1 MIATANRLKNK
12 IHLFR
17 AGVWKPRTKPNSFE
31 GIGKEA
37 LKWLKEVKVQTGLKV
52 TTEVANAQHVE
63 LCLEAGID
71 VLWLGARTT
80 VNPFYVQEIAEALR
94 GVDIPIL
101 VKNPLHPELSLWMGA
116 LERLN
121 KVGIDQLAAIH
132 RGFYT
137 LEQSALEMN
146 LNGNCP

>member
-1 MIATANRLKNK
+1 MQLKNPLHTKPWIIAGPCSAESQEQVIATANRLKNK

-80 VNPFYVQEIAEALR
+80 VNPFYV
-94 GVDIPIL
+94 
-101 VKNPLHPELSLWMGA
+101 K
-116 LERLN
+116 
-121 KVGIDQLAAIH
+121 K
-132 RGFYT
+132 
-137 LEQSALEMN
+137 
-146 LNGNCP
+146 